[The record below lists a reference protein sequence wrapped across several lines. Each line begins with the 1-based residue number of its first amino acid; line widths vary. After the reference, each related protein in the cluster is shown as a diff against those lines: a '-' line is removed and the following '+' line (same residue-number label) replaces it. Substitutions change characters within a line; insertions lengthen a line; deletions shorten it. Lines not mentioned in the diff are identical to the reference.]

1 MVAFELRNGFG
12 FDIELS
18 NARPVGIVLEQ
29 DEPAVLGFFEGFVI
43 MIPLLTILIGDVYTQ
58 EDED

>member
-12 FDIELS
+12 LDIELA

-29 DEPAVLGFFEGFVI
+29 DEAAVLGFFEGFVI
-43 MIPLLTILIGDVYTQ
+43 QVPLLTILIGEVFTQ